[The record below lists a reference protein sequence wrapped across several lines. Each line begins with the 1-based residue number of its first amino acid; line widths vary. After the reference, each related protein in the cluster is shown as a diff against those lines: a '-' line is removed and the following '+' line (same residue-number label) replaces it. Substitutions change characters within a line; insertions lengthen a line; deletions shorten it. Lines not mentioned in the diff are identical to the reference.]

1 MLLMVVTLALTI
13 RLMTGTLHRDNNVK
27 FIQEF
32 VLLPGRYM
40 LFHNRP
46 RADIKPVIVVR
57 KIRGKVVKF
66 GSSGIKLVPLEAVDL
81 SNSRIFGL
89 IKLDFPFLSGSDYI
103 TSCCIGL
110 LLFG

>member
-57 KIRGKVVKF
+57 KIRGKVVKVWIQWDQTC
-66 GSSGIKLVPLEAVDL
+66 SSG
-81 SNSRIFGL
+81 
-89 IKLDFPFLSGSDYI
+89 SG
-103 TSCCIGL
+103 G
-110 LLFG
+110 FV